1 MNKRIFLVGA
11 LVGTFLL
18 GTAFTVSNEKD
29 KYFEII
35 KNIEIFTNLYKEVNS
50 NYVDEI
56 DPGQLM
62 RTGLEAMVGSLD
74 PFTNYISEADI
85 EGYRFIQEGR
95 YHGIGTKQK
104 KIGDYV
110 TITELYKDQPAD
122 QAGLRPGD
130 QFISVDGQSA
140 VGRSLEQLDEIMRGF
155 PGTTMNL
162 VIRRPGIAEELNIE
176 LIRGDVEINNVPY
189 YGMVSDD
196 VGYINLSVFSRN
208 AGRNILNAFKDLK
221 QENPGM
227 SGIILDLRGNGG
239 GLLNEA
245 INISNIFI
253 PRDEVVVTT
262 RGKVI
267 DWDRTYKTMNQPIDT
282 EIPIAVLVNKGSAS
296 ASEIVSG
303 VMQDYD
309 RGILIGQRTYGKGLV
324 QNTMEVGY
332 NARVKVTT
340 AKYYIPS
347 ERCIQSVEYE
357 NGEPVAIADDKRARF
372 KTRNGRTVLDGGG
385 VKPDI
390 VMDPAE
396 EKGIVKALVDDNMIF
411 SYVTDWTLARPAI
424 DSTDVFQFTDYA
436 GFERYLQDQNFEYRS
451 EAEKMLA
458 TLAETANEESVN
470 IDTEANLIRQKLD
483 AAQAAK
489 LAANKD
495 LIIRLIEK
503 EIAGRYYYQR
513 GKVQIGLRNDPEV
526 KEAVSVLNDASRYQG
541 ILGGS

>member
-1 MNKRIFLVGA
+1 MNKRIFLIGA
-11 LVGTFLL
+11 LVSTFIL
-18 GTAFTVSNEKD
+18 GTAFTVSSDKD

-122 QAGLRPGD
+122 KAGLRPGD

-140 VGRSLEQLDEIMRGF
+140 VGRSLEELDEIMRGF

-162 VIRRPGIAEELNIE
+162 IIRRPGVNEEMNIE

-189 YGMVSDD
+189 YGMVSND
-196 VGYINLSVFSRN
+196 VGYINLSIFSRN
-208 AGRNILNAFKDLK
+208 AGRNILNAFKELK
-221 QENPGM
+221 QDNPGM
-227 SGIILDLRGNGG
+227 KGIIIDLRGNGG

-262 RGKVI
+262 RGKVK

-282 EIPIAVLVNKGSAS
+282 EIPVAVLVNKGSAS

-309 RGILIGQRTYGKGLV
+309 RGVLIGQRTYGKGLV

-332 NARVKVTT
+332 NARVKITT

-357 NGEPVAIADDKRARF
+357 NGEPVAIADEKRAQF

-390 VMDPAE
+390 VLTPAE

-411 SYVTDWTLARPAI
+411 NYVTDWALAHPTI
-424 DSTDVFQFTDYA
+424 DSTDIFQFTDYA
-436 GFERYLQDQNFEYRS
+436 GFERYLQDQNFAYQS
-451 EAEKMLA
+451 EAEKMLV
-458 TLAETANEESVN
+458 TLAESAGEESVD

-489 LAANKD
+489 LAANKE

-526 KEAVSVLNDASRYQG
+526 KEAVSVLNDTGRYQS
-541 ILGGS
+541 ILGGE

>member
-11 LVGTFLL
+11 LVSTFIL

-104 KIGDYV
+104 KIGEYV
-110 TITELYKDQPAD
+110 TVTELYKDQPAD

-162 VIRRPGIAEELNIE
+162 VIRRPGVAEELNIE

-189 YGMVSDD
+189 YGMVSSD
-196 VGYINLSVFSRN
+196 VGYINLSIFSRN
-208 AGRNILNAFKDLK
+208 AGRNILNAFQDLK
-221 QENPGM
+221 QENPAM
-227 SGIILDLRGNGG
+227 SGLILDLRGNGG

-262 RGKVI
+262 RGKVK

-282 EIPIAVLVNKGSAS
+282 EIPVAVLVNKGSAS

-332 NARVKVTT
+332 NARVKITT

-372 KTRNGRTVLDGGG
+372 KTKNGRTVLDGGG

-390 VMDPAE
+390 VMEPAE
-396 EKGIVKALVDDNMIF
+396 EKGIVKALLDDNMIF
-411 SYVTDWTLARPAI
+411 NYVTDWTLANPTI
-424 DSTDVFQFTDYA
+424 DSTDTFQFTDYA

-458 TLAETANEESVN
+458 KLAETADEESVN

-483 AAQAAK
+483 ASQSAK
-489 LAANKD
+489 LAANRD

-526 KEAVSVLNDASRYQG
+526 KEAVSVLNDTGRYQS

>member
-1 MNKRIFLVGA
+1 MSKRILVITT
-11 LVGTFLL
+11 LVSTFLL
-18 GTAFTVSNEKD
+18 GTAFTVSTEKD

-35 KNIEIFTNLYKEVNS
+35 KNIEIFTNLYKEVNT

-85 EGYRFIQEGR
+85 EGYRVINEGR
-95 YHGIGTKQK
+95 YHGIGTQNK
-104 KIGDYV
+104 KMGDYI

-122 QAGLRPGD
+122 QAGLKAGD

-140 VGRSLEQLDEIMRGF
+140 VGRSMEEMDEIMRGF

-162 VIRRPGIAEELNIE
+162 VIRRPGVAENLNIK
-176 LIRGDVEINNVPY
+176 LIRGDVEVPNVPF
-189 YGMVSDD
+189 YGMLNEG
-196 VGYINLSVFSRN
+196 VGYINLSIFSRN
-208 AGRNILNAFKDLK
+208 AGRNIMEAFQKLK
-221 QENPGM
+221 QENAHLNGL
-227 SGIILDLRGNGG
+227 ILDLRGNGG

-262 RGKVI
+262 RGKVK
-267 DWDRTYKTMNQPIDT
+267 DWDRSYKTVNQPIDT
-282 EIPIAVLVNKGSAS
+282 EIPLAILVDKGSAS

-324 QNTMEVGY
+324 QNTMEIGY
-332 NARVKVTT
+332 NARVKITT

-347 ERCIQSVEYE
+347 ERCIQSVEYK
-357 NGEPVAIADDKRARF
+357 NGEPVAIADEKRARF

-390 VMDPAE
+390 LLDPATE
-396 EKGIVKALVDDNMIF
+396 DGIIKALLTNNIIF
-411 SYVTDWTLARPAI
+411 DYVTEWAQKHPSI
-424 DSTDVFQFTDYA
+424 DSTDVFQFTDFA
-436 GFERYLQDQNFEYRS
+436 NFEAYLNKVDFS
-451 EAEKMLA
+451 YQSDAEKALAMLGEKA
-458 TLAETANEESVN
+458 TAEDLDLSADIVA
-470 IDTEANLIRQKLD
+470 IQKKFD
-483 AAQAAK
+483 SAQKAELNRYK
-489 LAANKD
+489 NVL
-495 LIIRLIEK
+495 IRLIEK

-526 KEAVSVLNDASRYQG
+526 KEAIRILNDKSAYRS
-541 ILGGS
+541 ILEN

>member
-1 MNKRIFLVGA
+1 MNKRILLIAG

-18 GTAFTVSNEKD
+18 GTAFTVSSDKD

-35 KNIEIFTNLYKEVNS
+35 KNIEIFTNLYKEVNT
-50 NYVDEI
+50 NYVDDI

-85 EGYRFIQEGR
+85 EGYRFISEGR

-104 KIGDYV
+104 KMGDYV

-122 QAGLRPGD
+122 KAGLKPGD
-130 QFISVDGQSA
+130 QFVSVDGQSA
-140 VGRSLEQLDEIMRGF
+140 VGRSLEELDEIMRGF

-162 VIRRPGIAEELNIE
+162 VIRRPGVEEELNIE

-189 YGMVSDD
+189 YGMVSDN
-196 VGYINLSVFSRN
+196 VGYINLSIFSRN

-221 QENPGM
+221 QQHPGM
-227 SGIILDLRGNGG
+227 QGIILDLRGNGG

-262 RGKVI
+262 RGKVK
-267 DWDRTYKTMNQPIDT
+267 DWDRTYKTVNQPIDT
-282 EIPIAVLVNKGSAS
+282 EIPVAVLVNKGSAS

-332 NARVKVTT
+332 NARVKITT

-372 KTRNGRTVLDGGG
+372 QTRNGRTVLDGGG

-390 VMDPAE
+390 LTEPAE
-396 EKGIVKALVDDNMIF
+396 EEGIVKALIDDNMLF
-411 SYVTDWTLARPAI
+411 NFVTEWSLANPTI
-424 DSTDVFQFTDYA
+424 DSTDTFRFTDYDN
-436 GFERYLQDQNFEYRS
+436 FQRFLQEQNFAYQS

-458 TLAETANEESVN
+458 KLSEVAGEETVS
-470 IDTEANLIRQKLD
+470 IDSEAQAIRQKLD
-483 AAQAAK
+483 AAQEAELAK
-489 LAANKD
+489 NKD
-495 LIIRLIEK
+495 LLIRLIEK

-526 KEAVSVLNDASRYQG
+526 NEAISILNDDKRYNE
-541 ILGGS
+541 ILGN

>member
-1 MNKRIFLVGA
+1 MSKRILIIASLVT
-11 LVGTFLL
+11 TFLL

-35 KNIEIFTNLYKEVNS
+35 KNIEIFTNLYKEVNT

-74 PFTNYISEADI
+74 PFTNYISESDI
-85 EGYRFIQEGR
+85 ESYRVISEGR
-95 YHGIGTKQK
+95 YRGIGTKNK
-104 KIGDYV
+104 KIGEYI
-110 TITELYKDQPAD
+110 TITELFKDQPAD
-122 QAGLRPGD
+122 QAGLKAGD
-130 QFISVDGQSA
+130 RYLSVDGQSA
-140 VGRSLEQLDEIMRGF
+140 VGRSMEEMEEIMRGF

-162 VIRRPGIAEELNIE
+162 VIERPGVKDPINIE
-176 LIRGDVEINNVPY
+176 LTRGDVDVPNVPY
-189 YGMVSDD
+189 SGMLENG

-208 AGRNILNAFKDLK
+208 AGKNIIDAFQKLK
-221 QENPGM
+221 QENPELTGLV
-227 SGIILDLRGNGG
+227 LDLRGNGG

-245 INISNIFI
+245 VNISNIFI

-262 RGKVI
+262 RGKVK
-267 DWDRTYKTMNQPIDT
+267 DWDRAYKTVNQPIDT
-282 EIPIAVLVNKGSAS
+282 EIPLAILVDKGSAS

-324 QNTMEVGY
+324 QNTMEIGY

-357 NGEPVAIADDKRARF
+357 NGEPVAIADEKRARF

-385 VKPDI
+385 VKPD
-390 VMDPAE
+390 VVLEAPSDE
-396 EKGIVKALVDDNMIF
+396 GIIKALIEEDVIF
-411 SYVTDWTLARPAI
+411 NYVTEWAQNKPTI
-424 DSTDVFQFTDYA
+424 DSTDSFRFTDFA
-436 GFERYLQDQNFEYRS
+436 GFEDYLKKSDFSYRS
-451 EAEKMLA
+451 DAEKMLEKLSTQA
-458 TLAETANEESVN
+458 TEEEVNLTNE
-470 IDTEANLIRQKLD
+470 IKTLQQKID
-483 AAQAAK
+483 AAQASE
-489 LAANKD
+489 LTTHRD
-495 LIIRLIEK
+495 VIIRLIEK

-526 KEAVSVLNDASRYQG
+526 KEAIRLLNDGTRYQQLLSG
-541 ILGGS
+541 E

>member
-1 MNKRIFLVGA
+1 MSKRILIVASLVA
-11 LVGTFLL
+11 TFLL
-18 GTAFTVSNEKD
+18 GTAFTINSEKD

-35 KNIEIFTNLYKEVNS
+35 KNIEIFTNLYKEVNT

-85 EGYRFIQEGR
+85 EGYRVINEGR
-95 YHGIGTKQK
+95 YRGIGTSSK
-104 KIGDYV
+104 KIGEYI
-110 TITELYKDQPAD
+110 TIIELFKDQPAD
-122 QAGLRPGD
+122 QAGLKAGD
-130 QFISVDGQSA
+130 QFISVDGKSA
-140 VGRSLEQLDEIMRGF
+140 VGRTMEQMEEIMRGF
-155 PGTTMNL
+155 PGTTMKL
-162 VIRRPGIAEELNIE
+162 VIKRPGESDYLNIE
-176 LIRGDVEINNVPY
+176 LTRGDVDVPNVPY
-189 YGMVSDD
+189 YGMLNDG
-196 VGYINLSVFSRN
+196 VGYINLSIFSRN
-208 AGRNILNAFKDLK
+208 AGKNIINAFQDLK
-221 QENPGM
+221 QENANLKGLV
-227 SGIILDLRGNGG
+227 LDLRGNGG

-262 RGKVI
+262 RGKVK
-267 DWDRTYKTMNQPIDT
+267 DWDRAYKTVNQPIDS
-282 EIPIAVLVNKGSAS
+282 EIPLAILVDKGSAS

-332 NARVKVTT
+332 NARVKITT

-357 NGEPVAIADDKRARF
+357 NGEPVAIADEKRARF

-390 VMDPAE
+390 VLDAAVDD
-396 EKGIVKALVDDNMIF
+396 GIIKALLEEDVIF
-411 SYVTDWTLARPAI
+411 NYVTEWAQSHPTI
-424 DSTDVFQFTDYA
+424 DSTDIFRFTEFGD
-436 GFERYLQDQNFEYRS
+436 FEIFLQRS
-451 EAEKMLA
+451 DFTYQSDAEKTLK
-458 TLAETANEESVN
+458 TLAEN
-470 IDTEANLIRQKLD
+470 
-483 AAQAAK
+483 AAK
-489 LAANKD
+489 EDVDLTNEINMLQQKFNTSQATELNKHRD

-526 KEAVSVLNDASRYQG
+526 NEAIRILNNQAEYNR
-541 ILGGS
+541 ILTN

>member
-1 MNKRIFLVGA
+1 MNKRIAIIAALAGTLV
-11 LVGTFLL
+11 L
-18 GTAFTVSNEKD
+18 GTAFTISPEKD

-35 KNIEIFTNLYKEVNS
+35 KNIEIFTNLYKEVNT
-50 NYVDEI
+50 NYVDDI

-85 EGYRFIQEGR
+85 EGYRFISEGR

-104 KIGDYV
+104 KMGEYV

-122 QAGLRPGD
+122 KAGLKPGD
-130 QFISVDGQSA
+130 QFISVDDQSA
-140 VGRSLEQLDEIMRGF
+140 VGRSLEELDEIMRGF

-162 VIRRPGIAEELNIE
+162 VIRRPGVAEEMNIQ
-176 LIRGDVEINNVPY
+176 LMRGDVEINNVPY
-189 YGMVSDD
+189 YGMVSDE
-196 VGYINLSVFSRN
+196 VGYINLSIFSRN

-262 RGKVI
+262 RGKVK
-267 DWDRTYKTMNQPIDT
+267 DWDRTYKTVNQPSDT
-282 EIPIAVLVNKGSAS
+282 NIPVAILVDKGSAS

-332 NARVKVTT
+332 NARVKITT

-390 VMDPAE
+390 VLTPEE
-396 EKGIVKALVDDNMIF
+396 EKGVVKALIDDHMIF
-411 SYVTDWTLARPAI
+411 NYVTQWSLEHPTI
-424 DSTDVFQFTDYA
+424 DSTDTFRYTDYD
-436 GFERYLQDQNFEYRS
+436 GFLAFLKKEKFEYRS
-451 EAEKMLA
+451 DAEKMLEK
-458 TLAETANEESVN
+458 LAGIADEETVN
-470 IDTEANLIRQKLD
+470 IEAEAKMIRTKLD
-483 AAQAAK
+483 AAQAEELAK
-489 LAANKD
+489 NKD

-526 KEAVSVLNDASRYQG
+526 KEAVSVLGDSKRYNE
-541 ILGGS
+541 ILGN

>member
-1 MNKRIFLVGA
+1 MNKRIAIIAALAGTLV
-11 LVGTFLL
+11 L
-18 GTAFTVSNEKD
+18 GTAFTISPEKD

-35 KNIEIFTNLYKEVNS
+35 KNIEIFTNLYKEVNT
-50 NYVDEI
+50 NYVDDI

-85 EGYRFIQEGR
+85 EGYRFISEGR

-104 KIGDYV
+104 KMGEYV

-122 QAGLRPGD
+122 KAGLKPGD

-140 VGRSLEQLDEIMRGF
+140 VGRSLEELDEIMRGF

-162 VIRRPGIAEELNIE
+162 VIRRPGVAEEMNIQ
-176 LIRGDVEINNVPY
+176 LMRGDVEINNVPY
-189 YGMVSDD
+189 YGMVSDE

-208 AGRNILNAFKDLK
+208 AGRNILNAFKNLK

-262 RGKVI
+262 RGKVK
-267 DWDRTYKTMNQPIDT
+267 DWDRTYKTVNQPTDT
-282 EIPIAVLVNKGSAS
+282 NIPVAILVDKGSAS

-332 NARVKVTT
+332 NARVKITT

-390 VMDPAE
+390 VLTPEE
-396 EKGIVKALVDDNMIF
+396 EKGVVKALIDDHMIF
-411 SYVTDWTLARPAI
+411 NYVTQWSLEHPTI
-424 DSTDVFQFTDYA
+424 DSTDTFRYTDYD
-436 GFERYLQDQNFEYRS
+436 GFLAFLKKEKFEYRS
-451 EAEKMLA
+451 DAEKMLEK
-458 TLAETANEESVN
+458 LAGIADEETVN
-470 IDTEANLIRQKLD
+470 IEAEAKMIRTKLD
-483 AAQAAK
+483 AAQAEELAK
-489 LAANKD
+489 NKD

-526 KEAVSVLNDASRYQG
+526 KEAVGVLGDSKRYNE
-541 ILGGS
+541 ILGN